1 MAAAEY
7 AWSGTWGYAHPDPDP
22 DPEIWNKSPNCVPDP
37 SETITKKVHA
47 VPTNLTDFDLPAL
60 VTMFSV

>member
-7 AWSGTWGYAHPDPDP
+7 AWSGTWGNAHPDLDP
-22 DPEIWNKSPNCVPDP
+22 DPGIWNKSPNSVPDP

-47 VPTNLTDFDLPAL
+47 VPTNLADFDLRNL
-60 VTMFSV
+60 VTKFSV